1 MNKRVKK
8 EKNTC
13 KDGKGMDAFL
23 IAKRTLLDL
32 WETVCAD
39 WGRAD
44 ASSLIIFLKSR
55 LPQSTEMG

>member
-1 MNKRVKK
+1 
-8 EKNTC
+8 
-13 KDGKGMDAFL
+13 MDAFL

-44 ASSLIIFLKSR
+44 ESSLIIFLKSR
-55 LPQSTEMG
+55 LPQNTEMG